1 MLFDTGEDQMKGGRV
16 VRFFCRVLLAFSM
29 LTRIPL
35 RLSAEP
41 QHEDCGFAVYFFPLA
56 AAAVGA
62 VTALAY
68 VLCWFAGLTLLA
80 YAVAVLVPV
89 LVTGALHLDGLAD
102 TCDGIFSGKGR
113 ERMLEIMRDSRL
125 GTMGAAALFF
135 DLLLRVALLFEL
147 SAILTT
153 YSMAVIVGVLPVMW
167 QALPSSRAARCTRR
181 PERGSTGKHW
191 IDQMNATHMF
201 MSALIGGALLQV
213 FFNEGWIF
221 LAVVPL
227 AAGAFAAWRFSRRL
241 GGLTGDTLGALNELG
256 ELLFLAG
263 VLVWARL

>member
-16 VRFFCRVLLAFSM
+16 VRFFYRVLLAFSM

-89 LVTGALHLDGLAD
+89 LITGALHLDGLAD
-102 TCDGIFSGKGR
+102 TCDGIFSGKDR
-113 ERMLEIMRDSRL
+113 ERMLLIMRDSRL

-153 YSMAVIVGVLPVMW
+153 YSMAVIVGVLPVMGKLSLVAGG
-167 QALPSSRAARCTRR
+167 ALHPYARS
-181 PERGSTGKHW
+181 EGTGKHW
-191 IDQMNATHMF
+191 IDKMNATHML
-201 MSALIGGALLQV
+201 MCALIGGALLQV